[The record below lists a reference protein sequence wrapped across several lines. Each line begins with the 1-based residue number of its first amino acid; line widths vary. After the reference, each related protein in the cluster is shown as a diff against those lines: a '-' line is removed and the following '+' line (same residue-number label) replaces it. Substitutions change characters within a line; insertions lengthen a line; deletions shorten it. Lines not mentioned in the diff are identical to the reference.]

1 MHDSAAPGFKPPY
14 DRSIP
19 AREGPTVRILFA
31 PSGESGA
38 NLISGRNLFDDPGSG
53 PLIILDTPI
62 DLRFVDLSE
71 MLAQE
76 GEHLGT

>member
-1 MHDSAAPGFKPPY
+1 LTKFPVFTRVTGNWAPETG
-14 DRSIP
+14 SL
-19 AREGPTVRILFA
+19 ETVSS
-31 PSGESGA
+31 SGESGA

-76 GEHLGT
+76 GEHLGI